1 MRKKSIHKN
10 KKNRKKTYHKKTIH
24 KNKTYH
30 KKKNRKNKSRQRN
43 IQRGGME
50 FTDQNVV
57 EQLLKELEENE
68 EQLRLAAEFGQTLL
82 EKTEELHEEKET
94 LEREAEEA
102 KYRARELQGFLDRLS
117 EENAER
123 DATLEAERAE
133 VERKEAA
140 IEEKLRAMSGMGE
153 KMEAAKAQADA
164 EVAEAKAQADARVK
178 LLEGKVATIEKK
190 EGETALLVEEE
201 RAQRLEAQ
209 KAKKSAEELLVRA
222 KSRFEGELHRALAE
236 AATVKEMADNLEAAN
251 EKISTQM
258 KKDSKSNGLKQNE
271 LRRENKILSNEIKR
285 LAIEGEKTR
294 EEIKEL
300 ATT

>member
-50 FTDQNVV
+50 FTDPDVV
-57 EQLLKELEENE
+57 EQLLEELEEKE

-102 KYRARELQGFLDRLS
+102 KSLARELQGFLDRLS
-117 EENAER
+117 KGNAER

-222 KSRFEGELHRALAE
+222 KSRFEGELERVVAE
-236 AATVKEMADNLEAAN
+236 AATVKEMADNLEADN
-251 EKISTQM
+251 EKM

-271 LRRENKILSNEIKR
+271 LRRKNKILSNEIKR